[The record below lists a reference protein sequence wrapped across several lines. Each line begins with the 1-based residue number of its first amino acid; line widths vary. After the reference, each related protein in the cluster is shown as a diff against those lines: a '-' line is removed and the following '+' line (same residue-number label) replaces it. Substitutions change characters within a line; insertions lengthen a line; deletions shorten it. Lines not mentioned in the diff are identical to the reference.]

1 MFYNEGK
8 KEFEKFEEYI
18 AEIIINGL
26 KNTIYE
32 NDIQTIENIF
42 NNVFCTTE
50 EMMFNDIQVTNKT
63 YEDIIK
69 QEFLKIGIA

>member
-42 NNVFCTTE
+42 NNVFCICSKS
-50 EMMFNDIQVTNKT
+50 FNC
-63 YEDIIK
+63 
-69 QEFLKIGIA
+69 

>member
-42 NNVFCTTE
+42 NNVFCITE

>member
-1 MFYNEGK
+1 MFYNEEK

-26 KNTIYE
+26 KNTIHE

-42 NNVFCTTE
+42 NNVFCITE